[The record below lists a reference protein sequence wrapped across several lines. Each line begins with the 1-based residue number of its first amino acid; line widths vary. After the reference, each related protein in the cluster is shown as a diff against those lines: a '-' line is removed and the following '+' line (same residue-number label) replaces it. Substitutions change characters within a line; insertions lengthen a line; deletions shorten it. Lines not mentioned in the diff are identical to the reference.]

1 MSLWGETMGKVEY
14 ELVSRHQ
21 NPKTEKELIENREEA
36 LLLICNV
43 VRFNKMNIKN
53 LTMYTKKVRGYAKNG
68 YSITIEYDT
77 IK

>member
-1 MSLWGETMGKVEY
+1 MGKVEY
-14 ELVSRHQ
+14 ELVSKHQ

-53 LTMYTKKVRGYAKNG
+53 LTMRNEKVRAYAKYAKNG